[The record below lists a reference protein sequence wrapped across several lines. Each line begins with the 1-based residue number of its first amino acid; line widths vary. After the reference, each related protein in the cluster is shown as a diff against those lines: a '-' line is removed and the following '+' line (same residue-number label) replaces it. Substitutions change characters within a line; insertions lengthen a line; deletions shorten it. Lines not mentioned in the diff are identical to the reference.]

1 MSKKPWQFSKGD
13 PRTHE
18 MAVKGGKAP
27 KSLDGRMRDWL
38 QKDVV
43 KTFLGSVEGQ
53 NALTKLGLKAGSNE
67 DAIRFALLI
76 NALSGETAAAREIL
90 DRAFG
95 KAPQSI
101 KVIGDDDGGPVKFIT
116 NVVVN
121 GEFEIVNK

>member
-1 MSKKPWQFSKGD
+1 MSKPPYAKGD
-13 PRTHE
+13 PQARE
-18 MAVKGGKAP
+18 SGRKGGQAP
-27 KSLDGRMRDWL
+27 KSLDARMRAWL

-43 KTFLGSVEGQ
+43 KTFLGSIEGQ

-121 GEFEIVNK
+121 GEFEIVKK